1 MQKSLLVTVQPWMS
15 RQPQI
20 IGERTIVV
28 GVQTEQAPMP
38 CSMKRRCRLR
48 AVGLPERE
56 SGSSGNDGDDLVLLV
71 RALAALEVLS
81 WEGEDPSPTAMGLDD
96 KLSWT
101 GFSSSYR
108 QRRRFECTG
117 S

>member
-20 IGERTIVV
+20 IGEGTIVV

-38 CSMKRRCRLR
+38 CSRLR

-56 SGSSGNDGDDLVLLV
+56 SGSSGNYGDDLVLLV
-71 RALAALEVLS
+71 RAFAALEVLS
-81 WEGEDPSPTAMGLDD
+81 WEAGDP
-96 KLSWT
+96 
-101 GFSSSYR
+101 
-108 QRRRFECTG
+108 
-117 S
+117 